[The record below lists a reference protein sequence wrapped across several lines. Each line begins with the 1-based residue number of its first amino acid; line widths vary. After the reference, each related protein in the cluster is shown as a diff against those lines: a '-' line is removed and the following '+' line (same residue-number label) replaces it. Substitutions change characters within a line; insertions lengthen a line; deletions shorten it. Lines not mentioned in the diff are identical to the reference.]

1 MLVTISTKSRNILPK
16 DTLSIYLENIIFK
29 RIRHRCLL
37 KPSLLEVAAFLFGWW
52 QFLGMG
58 FENSRKHLLVF
69 RFAESH
75 ILVVGIS
82 NWYWSL
88 LQWNPSS
95 DHPSFESKQTDLNKI
110 RWKRQKGMPAGVGD
124 WGNEWD
130 ELGEGRLVEKNFV
143 THWGWGQRGEGKPQ

>member
-1 MLVTISTKSRNILPK
+1 MPVTISTKSRNILSK
-16 DTLSIYLENIIFK
+16 GSLSIYLENITFK

-37 KPSLLEVAAFLFGWW
+37 EPSLLEVAAFLFGWW

-82 NWYWSL
+82 N
-88 LQWNPSS
+88 
-95 DHPSFESKQTDLNKI
+95 
-110 RWKRQKGMPAGVGD
+110 
-124 WGNEWD
+124 
-130 ELGEGRLVEKNFV
+130 
-143 THWGWGQRGEGKPQ
+143 

>member
-1 MLVTISTKSRNILPK
+1 MLVTISTKSRNILSK
-16 DTLSIYLENIIFK
+16 GSLSIYLENITFK

-37 KPSLLEVAAFLFGWW
+37 EPSLLEVAAFLFGWW

-82 NWYWSL
+82 N
-88 LQWNPSS
+88 
-95 DHPSFESKQTDLNKI
+95 
-110 RWKRQKGMPAGVGD
+110 
-124 WGNEWD
+124 
-130 ELGEGRLVEKNFV
+130 
-143 THWGWGQRGEGKPQ
+143 